1 MKGLLRAI
9 RVNFNIGATRVI
21 TLGTG
26 LVLPDDRIRS
36 ITNFCIQRGL
46 IPSFVPEK
54 ADEQGVP
61 AVCLEVECVAFGAA
75 AADETLPEALRE
87 IAEKG
92 IVEDPPHE

>member
-9 RVNFNIGATRVI
+9 RVNFHIGAARVI

-26 LVLPDDRIRS
+26 LVLSDDRIRS
-36 ITNFCIQRGL
+36 ITNFCIQQGY

-54 ADEQGVP
+54 VDEQGVP
-61 AVCLEVECVAFGAA
+61 AVCLEVECVAFGVAA
-75 AADETLPEALRE
+75 AGETLPEALRE

-92 IVEDPPHE
+92 VVEDSPHE